1 MRYDDSLDQSAEYLR
16 LVIPLCS
23 QHGIATN
30 PINYA
35 VWYEYV
41 CGRNTALKLD
51 IDAYA
56 AKGKQ
61 LSDEEI
67 EALYMKHVSECD
79 EQTMERLHLD
89 MRRLLN
95 NFSNLATR
103 TNDEASQFGNSLQEY
118 RERLNARDLEKSNVL
133 EIVGGLLDST
143 RAMRRFVSSL
153 QESLQ
158 ENKREVEALRKELKR
173 IKEEAITDPLTG
185 LRNRKGLFSAIEKA
199 ISDLKRSKQS
209 LCLLMIDVDHFKRI
223 NDSYGHLLGDK
234 VLQLIGKTLRQRT
247 KGNDT
252 AVRYGGEEFSV
263 LLPETTLAGARTV
276 AEDIRKVLEQ
286 SRIKRLD
293 NNQTI
298 DGVTIS
304 IGIAQY
310 RSGESVEAFI
320 HRADGAL
327 YTSKQRGRNQITLE
341 RP

>member
-1 MRYDDSLDQSAEYLR
+1 MRYDDSLDKSAEYLR

-23 QHGIATN
+23 KHGVATN
-30 PINYA
+30 PVNYA

-41 CGRNTALKLD
+41 CGKNTALKLD
-51 IDAYA
+51 IDALA

-89 MRRLLN
+89 MRRLLHS
-95 NFSNLATR
+95 FSDLATQAD
-103 TNDEASQFGNSLQEY
+103 DEASHFGGTLQDYEARLEDKSLIKS
-118 RERLNARDLEKSNVL
+118 DLKD
-133 EIVGGLLDST
+133 IIGGLLAST
-143 RAMRRFVSSL
+143 GSMRRFVSSL
-153 QESLQ
+153 QERLR

-173 IKEEAITDPLTG
+173 IKEEGITDPLTG
-185 LRNRKGLFSAIEKA
+185 LLNRKGLFSAIDKAVLDEKRT
-199 ISDLKRSKQS
+199 KKCP
-209 LCLLMIDVDHFKRI
+209 CLLMIDVDHFKQV
-223 NDSYGHLLGDK
+223 NDNYGHLLGDK
-234 VLQLIGKTLRQRT
+234 VLQLVGKTLRQRI

-252 AVRYGGEEFSV
+252 AVRYGGEEFCV
-263 LLPETTLAGARTV
+263 LLPETTLVGAQVV

-293 NNQTI
+293 NKQTI

-310 RSGESVEAFI
+310 RSGETIETFI
-320 HRADGAL
+320 NRADSAL
-327 YTSKQRGRNQITLE
+327 YISKQQGRNRTTVE
-341 RP
+341 RS